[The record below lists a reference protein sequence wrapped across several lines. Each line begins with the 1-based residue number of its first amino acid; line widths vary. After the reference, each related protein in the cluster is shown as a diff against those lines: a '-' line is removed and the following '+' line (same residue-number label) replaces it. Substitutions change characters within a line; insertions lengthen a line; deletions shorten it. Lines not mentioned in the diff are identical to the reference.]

1 MGGQEVG
8 GIWKRFSAERT
19 GGNRKNETRRFGL
32 ISWEEITSAI
42 EQEWRR
48 PWVHLRQSRG
58 NAARATTIWLA
69 RHRGGM
75 TLEQVRANLGASS
88 YSAVAMQVG
97 RFQRQLPQNALLK
110 KRLQAVAKRLNVQ
123 C

>member
-1 MGGQEVG
+1 MGGQEVV
-8 GIWKRFSAERT
+8 GIWKRLLAERT
-19 GGNRKNETRRFGL
+19 DGKRKNEIRRFGL
-32 ISWEEITSAI
+32 ISWEEITGAI

-48 PWVHLRQSRG
+48 PWVELRQSRG
-58 NAARATTIWLA
+58 NAARATAIWLA

-75 TLEQVRANLGASS
+75 TLEQVRTKLGASS

-97 RFQRQLPQNALLK
+97 RFQRQLPQSALLK

>member
-1 MGGQEVG
+1 MGGQEVV
-8 GIWKRFSAERT
+8 GIWKRLLAERT
-19 GGNRKNETRRFGL
+19 GGNRKNEARRFGL

-48 PWVHLRQSRG
+48 PWVQQRQSRG
-58 NAARATTIWLA
+58 NAARAMAIWFA

-97 RFQRQLPQNALLK
+97 RFQRQPPQNALLK
-110 KRLQAVAKRLNVQ
+110 KRLQAVAKRLNAQ

>member
-1 MGGQEVG
+1 MA
-8 GIWKRFSAERT
+8 SALGSTAAE
-19 GGNRKNETRRFGL
+19 
-32 ISWEEITSAI
+32 S
-42 EQEWRR
+42 
-48 PWVHLRQSRG
+48 G
-58 NAARATTIWLA
+58 NAARATAIWPA

-110 KRLQAVAKRLNVQ
+110 KRVQAVAKRLNV
-123 C
+123 